1 MVDKSRNPEAGVV
14 LINVLVILALTASV
28 VYAMVSLSELA
39 IARSQRF
46 SAAGQAQALISAGEV
61 SAITALRRDMVEAG
75 QADHAGEPWALVGQ
89 TPVPIEGGT
98 FALRIEDA
106 QAQFNL
112 NSLRTSGALG
122 LQILQRLVAAL
133 EMPPDVTARIAARM
147 AQPAPLERLSD
158 LVAEAGLSPTEV
170 ELLADL
176 ITVLPGSTPININTA
191 PPAMVAALANNPVQA
206 RQLDGIR
213 ARQGFLTPDDIAN
226 VQAILPP
233 GVGYAS
239 KYFWVTVTVEVDGT
253 QQTLRSLLQRRAGP
267 GGRPVVIVV
276 ERDRARSPVF

>member
-1 MVDKSRNPEAGVV
+1 MRDDDAGVV

-28 VYAMVSLSELA
+28 VYAMVSLSELS

-46 SAAGQAQALISAGEV
+46 SAAGQAQALIGAGEA

-75 QADHAGEPWALVGQ
+75 QSDHLGEPWAQIGQ

-112 NSLRTSGALG
+112 NSLPGSGALG

-133 EMPPDVTARIAARM
+133 DLPPDVTARIAARM

-158 LVAEAGLSPTEV
+158 LVAEAGLTPDEV
-170 ELLADL
+170 ALLAGL
-176 ITVLPGSTPININTA
+176 VTVLPGSTPVNINAGSRSWPVRRPGTSLRASASSSTA
-191 PPAMVAALANNPVQA
+191 ATVA
-206 RQLDGIR
+206 
-213 ARQGFLTPDDIAN
+213 
-226 VQAILPP
+226 
-233 GVGYAS
+233 
-239 KYFWVTVTVEVDGT
+239 
-253 QQTLRSLLQRRAGP
+253 
-267 GGRPVVIVV
+267 
-276 ERDRARSPVF
+276 ARSPFWPAPKAWYLPLLKAVATRAT